1 MFRFFTHFLHSE
13 GLVPVKEPFSSLITQ
28 GMVKSRSYR
37 LKSST
42 KYLREDDVYQKGE
55 KYFQKETDLP
65 VVSQWEKMSKSKHNG
80 VDPGLMV
87 AEYGCDT
94 VRLMMLSSVGPGSER
109 KWSEAE
115 SYPGVKELRISLFD
129 IDELL
134 LPGAKHDY
142 QALETS
148 VPGGRSSNQATT

>member
-42 KYLREDDVYQKGE
+42 KYLHEDDVYQKGE

-115 SYPGVKELRISLFD
+115 SYPGVKELISHFD
-129 IDELL
+129 IDEL

-142 QALETS
+142 QAVEAS
-148 VPGGRSSNQATT
+148 VPGGGSSNQATT

>member
-115 SYPGVKELRISLFD
+115 SYPGVKELISLFD
-129 IDELL
+129 IDEL

-142 QALETS
+142 QAVEAR

>member
-115 SYPGVKELRISLFD
+115 SYPGVKELISLFD
-129 IDELL
+129 IDEL

>member
-1 MFRFFTHFLHSE
+1 MPISTFTLPGEPGLQILTTFSWNRFFTHFLHSE

-42 KYLREDDVYQKGE
+42 KYLREDEVYQKGE
-55 KYFQKETDLP
+55 KYFQNKTDLP

-80 VDPGLMV
+80 VDPGSMV

-115 SYPGVKELRISLFD
+115 SYPGVRKYKEEICF
-129 IDELL
+129 
-134 LPGAKHDY
+134 KK
-142 QALETS
+142 
-148 VPGGRSSNQATT
+148 

>member
-1 MFRFFTHFLHSE
+1 M
-13 GLVPVKEPFSSLITQ
+13 ITQ

-42 KYLREDDVYQKGE
+42 KYLREEEVYQKGE
-55 KYFQKETDLP
+55 KYFEKETDLP

-80 VDPGLMV
+80 VDPGSMV

-109 KWSEAE
+109 KWSETE
-115 SYPGVKELRISLFD
+115 SYPGVKVLKI
-129 IDELL
+129 
-134 LPGAKHDY
+134 
-142 QALETS
+142 
-148 VPGGRSSNQATT
+148 

>member
-115 SYPGVKELRISLFD
+115 SYPGVKELISLFD
-129 IDELL
+129 IDEL

-142 QALETS
+142 QAVEAG
-148 VPGGRSSNQATT
+148 VPGGGSSNQATT

>member
-115 SYPGVKELRISLFD
+115 SYPGVKELISLFD
-129 IDELL
+129 IDEL

-142 QALETS
+142 QAVEAG
-148 VPGGRSSNQATT
+148 VPGGESSNQATT